1 MLVVQEAKPIDLAD
15 NLIRMNL
22 IVYKRQLK
30 VIKEMIKPPFLWGI
44 VIGAVALRIVIFW
57 TGWVVTSSTAED
69 KGKQMAKEAVLEN
82 LVPICVEQ
90 YLQDP
95 NKVARFAELKEKSS
109 YQRDD
114 YVEESGWATMP
125 GSESPVRG
133 IADKCAKKI
142 IELEG

>member
-1 MLVVQEAKPIDLAD
+1 M
-15 NLIRMNL
+15 M
-22 IVYKRQLK
+22 
-30 VIKEMIKPPFLWGI
+30 KPPFIWGV
-44 VIGAVALRIVIFW
+44 VIGAIALLIVIFW
-57 TGWVVTSSTAED
+57 TGWVVTSSTSED
-69 KGKQMAKEAVLEN
+69 KGKQMAKDAVLEN

-95 NKVARFAELKEKSS
+95 NKAALLEELKEKSS

-114 YVEESGWATMP
+114 YVAEKGWATMP

-133 IADKCAKKI
+133 IADKCAKQI

>member
-1 MLVVQEAKPIDLAD
+1 M
-15 NLIRMNL
+15 
-22 IVYKRQLK
+22 
-30 VIKEMIKPPFLWGI
+30 IKEMIKPPFLWGI
-44 VIGAVALRIVIFW
+44 VIGAVALLIVVFW
-57 TGWVVTSSTAED
+57 TGWAVTSSTAED

-82 LVPICVEQ
+82 LVPICVEH

-95 NKVARFAELKEKSS
+95 NKVERFAELKEKSS

-125 GSESPVRG
+125 GSESSVRG
-133 IADKCAKKI
+133 VADKCAKHI

>member
-1 MLVVQEAKPIDLAD
+1 M
-15 NLIRMNL
+15 
-22 IVYKRQLK
+22 
-30 VIKEMIKPPFLWGI
+30 IKEMIKPLFIWGI
-44 VIGAVALRIVIFW
+44 VIGAIALLIVIFW
-57 TGWVVTSSTAED
+57 TGWVVTSSTAEVQ
-69 KGKQMAKEAVLEN
+69 GKQTAKEAVLEN

-95 NKVARFAELKEKSS
+95 NKVERFAELKEKSS

-125 GSESPVRG
+125 GAESSVRG
-133 IADKCAKKI
+133 IADKCAKQI